1 MSTALQIIDRALRKV
16 GALSS
21 GESSDSDMSAD
32 ALADLNAML
41 SEWLDLGIE
50 ISNGEVVLTDVIP
63 NDIADEN
70 AVLYNLAQRLLIEY
84 PSNSALGIISEADR
98 SYRNLLA
105 KYVDV
110 DQLQVEI
117 DLLPNRRWYFDI
129 NG

>member
-50 ISNGEVVLTDVIP
+50 ISNGEVLLTDVIP

-70 AVLYNLAQRLLIEY
+70 AVLYNLARRLLIEY
-84 PSNSALGIISEADR
+84 PSTSAIGIISEADN